1 MNEFCQV
8 RGQGVKG
15 FNARTMHHSIILTF
29 YLDLVLSRII
39 YVYINIFKLFMVTG
53 GSGIG
58 SILDSTEIFTHGTW
72 ITVSTAKLPTPI
84 THVLNSVVTIA
95 NRVFLFGMNSSIFFS
110 ENEL

>member
-1 MNEFCQV
+1 
-8 RGQGVKG
+8 
-15 FNARTMHHSIILTF
+15 
-29 YLDLVLSRII
+29 
-39 YVYINIFKLFMVTG
+39 MVTG

-84 THVLNSVVTIA
+84 IHVLNSVVTIA
-95 NRVFLFGMNSSIFFS
+95 NRVFLFGMNSSFFFS